1 MYPWYQHST
10 SPNISVVLCVFS
22 ESLIDP
28 PGSGPTVASAGRDPE
43 QPMAKKKWPWLKVG
57 YDSFTGSGWW
67 YTYPSEQYEFV
78 SWDDEIPN
86 IWKIAKCSKPPTSIY
101 CWIAKYSSKL
111 YLFGDY
117 GLRPVVGKKEKTF
130 GAACYPIVIELASL
144 IMERLSQCMVA
155 KMLTQERVAQLADSN
170 WEKWVCW
177 LNSLVPASA
186 LPKAFGWRVTRAWKK
201 CKLITP
207 FFALAKVKSA
217 ATAHPTT
224 RPSYFN
230 GGFNTY
236 IKTRSKIGVR
246 SLYWVFRGNE
256 PHLANH
262 RSANM
267 TWDAKASLDE
277 PI

>member
-1 MYPWYQHST
+1 
-10 SPNISVVLCVFS
+10 
-22 ESLIDP
+22 
-28 PGSGPTVASAGRDPE
+28 
-43 QPMAKKKWPWLKVG
+43 
-57 YDSFTGSGWW
+57 
-67 YTYPSEQYEFV
+67 
-78 SWDDEIPN
+78 
-86 IWKIAKCSKPPTSIY
+86 
-101 CWIAKYSSKL
+101 
-111 YLFGDY
+111 
-117 GLRPVVGKKEKTF
+117 
-130 GAACYPIVIELASL
+130 
-144 IMERLSQCMVA
+144 
-155 KMLTQERVAQLADSN
+155 
-170 WEKWVCW
+170 
-177 LNSLVPASA
+177 
-186 LPKAFGWRVTRAWKK
+186 
-201 CKLITP
+201 LITP